1 MEKKHKKNK
10 EYTKAPHLVLIGFMG
25 SGKTSIGKSLSYK
38 LRRAFYD
45 TDKMIEESEGK
56 TVSEIFASKGEGY
69 FRELETNVLREI
81 RDDRTPRIYSLGGG
95 TPVLLQNQPLIKM
108 CGTVVYLRISAE
120 EVYERLKGDTT
131 RPLLQCDD
139 PLAKIKKLIALRSP
153 AYERCA
159 DIIIDTGN
167 VSKDSVIGDV
177 LDRLRELGWDISIDD
192 KEERSDEDS
201 GDKRSQS

>member
-45 TDKMIEESEGK
+45 TDKMIEESEGM
-56 TVSEIFASKGEGY
+56 TISEIFASKGERY
-69 FRELETNVLREI
+69 FRELETKVLRDI
-81 RDDRTPRIYSLGGG
+81 RDDGIPRIYSLGGG

-108 CGTVVYLRISAE
+108 CGTVVYLRIQPEA
-120 EVYERLKGDTT
+120 VYERLKDDTT
-131 RPLLQCDD
+131 RPLLKCDD
-139 PLAKIKKLIALRSP
+139 PLAKIKKLIKERGP

-159 DIIIDTGN
+159 DIIVDTGN
-167 VSKDSVIGDV
+167 VSKDSVIGDI
-177 LDRLRELGWDISIDD
+177 LDRLRELGWDIPTDD